1 MGASAHDVVT
11 YVGPGPAGPVAGP
24 WVQLEAQRLP
34 QPVSEGETGELHGP
48 QHGQKKAPARD
59 STRESGIGMRVN
71 PAQISGSADSEQPI
85 FFICESALKPKSF
98 FGIEC

>member
-1 MGASAHDVVT
+1 MPAHDVVT

-48 QHGQKKAPARD
+48 QHEKSAGSGLDTGVGNRD
-59 STRESGIGMRVN
+59 AGESGPNFR
-71 PAQISGSADSEQPI
+71 ISG
-85 FFICESALKPKSF
+85 FRLFLLICESALKPKSF